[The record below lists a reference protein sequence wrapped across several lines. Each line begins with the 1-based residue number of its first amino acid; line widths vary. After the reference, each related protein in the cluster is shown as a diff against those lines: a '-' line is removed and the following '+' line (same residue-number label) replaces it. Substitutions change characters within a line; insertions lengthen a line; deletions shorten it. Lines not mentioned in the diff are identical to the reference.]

1 MDMANDKTVTIY
13 VEGTPH
19 EWPKHEEVPYDQVV
33 TWAFPDYS
41 PTDGK
46 NYNVKY
52 KKGDNEKPEGQL
64 AKGSSVKVKEGMTFS
79 VSRTG
84 QS

>member
-1 MDMANDKTVTIY
+1 MADDKNVIIY

-19 EWPKHEEVPYDQVV
+19 DWPKHEKISFEQVV
-33 TWAFPDYS
+33 KFVFPDYT

-46 NYNVKY
+46 AYTVTY
-52 KKGDNEKPEGQL
+52 ERGDNEKPEGQL
-64 AKGSSVKVKEGMTFS
+64 VKGASVKVKNEMSFN

-84 QS
+84 ES